1 MEVASYCINEW
12 LPRCRNALATRKK
25 VEAIRKLQQLHL
37 DRRAAMLKT
46 GLENELSRLRGVMH
60 TTAPYHTVH
69 MSKTIPK
76 LAAKLKKLNTKKI

>member
-1 MEVASYCINEW
+1 LYKTMAPSLQKRLSHQE
-12 LPRCRNALATRKK
+12 K

-37 DRRAAMLKT
+37 DRRAAMLKN

-76 LAAKLKKLNTKKI
+76 LAAKLKKLNTKKV